1 MMRAERL
8 RYDWISAEYPAETLK
23 TCSLTVSGNPRSDV
37 RACDGF
43 GNASARQQRENLR
56 PERRTQAVSLYVPLR
71 KRTRDWRPWRASSSA
86 RSRPR
91 LESPSIAAPCVAD
104 R

>member
-8 RYDWISAEYPAETLK
+8 RWLCSENRRIGNDWISAEYPAETLK

-71 KRTRDWRPWRASSSA
+71 KRT
-86 RSRPR
+86 
-91 LESPSIAAPCVAD
+91 PSCHQAFVQPVD
-104 R
+104 SKWKR